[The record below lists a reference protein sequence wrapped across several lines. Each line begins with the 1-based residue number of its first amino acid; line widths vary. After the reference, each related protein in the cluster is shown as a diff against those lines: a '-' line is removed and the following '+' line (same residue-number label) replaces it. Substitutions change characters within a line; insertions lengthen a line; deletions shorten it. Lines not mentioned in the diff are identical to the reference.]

1 MVYFL
6 VKKED
11 EMLRNYDPTTADDSL
26 RTTIVAKLEHYGAE
40 LMKILDEGKDAG
52 MGPEKQECGAS
63 AMPHSVCEHF
73 QSCRRR
79 KLSSMNPHP

>member
-52 MGPEKQECGAS
+52 MGPEKQDAVHLLCLTVCVNIFSHAGVANS
-63 AMPHSVCEHF
+63 A
-73 QSCRRR
+73 R
-79 KLSSMNPHP
+79 